1 MVSKEVKV
9 LTKQE
14 QERLEQ
20 VIEHSGNDND
30 IGVLICLYTGIR
42 IGELCALRWENINL
56 DRKMM
61 TINRTMYRVIDSICF
76 YNTKLLWTFFAR
88 T

>member
-1 MVSKEVKV
+1 M
-9 LTKQE
+9 
-14 QERLEQ
+14 EQ
-20 VIEHSGNDND
+20 VIKSYGNNND

-61 TINRTMYRVIDSICF
+61 TINRTMYRVIDSYKFQYKKCHILSNKYTQHLSVF
-76 YNTKLLWTFFAR
+76 MEDV
-88 T
+88 